1 MRRCDYII
9 FMRHLYAAAIIA
21 ACAAVPSHAEE
32 APSTGQSL
40 IERGTQLFLEG
51 LMKELEPALDG
62 LADVGPGL
70 RQFAEE
76 MGPALQD
83 LMAHVKDWS
92 AYHPPEILP
101 NGDIILRKRVPTAP
115 QDTPEEGT
123 IDL

>member
-1 MRRCDYII
+1 
-9 FMRHLYAAAIIA
+9 MRHLFAALIIA
-21 ACAAVPSHAEE
+21 ACVAGSSHAEE
-32 APSTGQSL
+32 APNDGSSL

-62 LADVGPGL
+62 LSEVGPGL

-83 LMAHVKDWS
+83 LMAQVKDWS

-115 QDTPEEGT
+115 QDAPEEGT

>member
-1 MRRCDYII
+1 
-9 FMRHLYAAAIIA
+9 MRHLFAGLIVVI
-21 ACAAVPSHAEE
+21 CAASPSLAEDT
-32 APSTGQSL
+32 PSDGQSL

-62 LADVGPGL
+62 LSEVGPGL

-83 LMAHVKDWS
+83 LMAQVKDWS
-92 AYHPPEILP
+92 TYHPPEILP
-101 NGDIILRKRVPTAP
+101 NGDIILRKRVPTPPEP
-115 QDTPEEGT
+115 QNDDGA